1 MKQNLNKSININNKQ
16 VKEKK
21 HKRSVNNIN
30 NNIIINKNLN
40 ENYNNN
46 YDCNLKNI
54 FKKKTLGNS
63 FSIKDK
69 KNNMNN
75 SNYSIEKKNNQIF
88 YLTNT
93 DEQNMFKIKRKIKI
107 KNEWRKKLCNNI
119 KEKNNENTFIKVNK
133 INPQLKPNKI
143 KIILNNISF
152 GNTRLNTDNNKK
164 LKNNNININNSINIY
179 TNKNDEEIGLKSKII
194 QRINR
199 VLKMQKE
206 SEEKLKSF
214 EKIKV
219 NQRKNNMKEI
229 RRNLNNNKL
238 NYMGATT
245 TTTTT
250 IVNKKENEKEKEKEK
265 CFTEKRIRANKSY
278 NNMLENK
285 KRKLILMKELI
296 NLPLGKRQNIL
307 EIIKTNNI
315 LTKSVSPSAKRILHL

>member
-1 MKQNLNKSININNKQ
+1 
-16 VKEKK
+16 
-21 HKRSVNNIN
+21 
-30 NNIIINKNLN
+30 
-40 ENYNNN
+40 
-46 YDCNLKNI
+46 
-54 FKKKTLGNS
+54 
-63 FSIKDK
+63 
-69 KNNMNN
+69 
-75 SNYSIEKKNNQIF
+75 
-88 YLTNT
+88 
-93 DEQNMFKIKRKIKI
+93 
-107 KNEWRKKLCNNI
+107 
-119 KEKNNENTFIKVNK
+119 
-133 INPQLKPNKI
+133 
-143 KIILNNISF
+143 
-152 GNTRLNTDNNKK
+152 
-164 LKNNNININNSINIY
+164 
-179 TNKNDEEIGLKSKII
+179 
-194 QRINR
+194 
-199 VLKMQKE
+199 MQKE

-250 IVNKKENEKEKEKEK
+250 IADKKENEKEK

>member
-1 MKQNLNKSININNKQ
+1 MNKICLKL
-16 VKEKK
+16 KEK
-21 HKRSVNNIN
+21 
-30 NNIIINKNLN
+30 
-40 ENYNNN
+40 
-46 YDCNLKNI
+46 
-54 FKKKTLGNS
+54 
-63 FSIKDK
+63 
-69 KNNMNN
+69 
-75 SNYSIEKKNNQIF
+75 
-88 YLTNT
+88 
-93 DEQNMFKIKRKIKI
+93 KI
-107 KNEWRKKLCNNI
+107 KNEWKKKLCNNI

-164 LKNNNININNSINIY
+164 LKNHNININNSINIY

-206 SEEKLKSF
+206 SEEKMKSF

-245 TTTTT
+245 TTTT
-250 IVNKKENEKEKEKEK
+250 IVDKKENEKEKEKEK
-265 CFTEKRIRANKSY
+265 CFTEKRIRTNKSY
-278 NNMLENK
+278 NNILENK
-285 KRKLILMKELI
+285 KRKLVLMKELI
-296 NLPLGKRQNIL
+296 NLPLGKRHNIF